1 LKYQI
6 IRTDV
11 ADAQIRRLIL
21 SIAEKFGRETALR
34 KLSEIEKRIMILSDY
49 PDIGTQPRYLALKR
63 QGYRVLILDKDLVFY
78 KVNERQKEV
87 VIYAVVDQREDFL
100 SIIQGL

>member
-1 LKYQI
+1 MKRSQGI
-6 IRTDV
+6 KVCPD
-11 ADAQIRRLIL
+11 
-21 SIAEKFGRETALR
+21 SF
-34 KLSEIEKRIMILSDY
+34 KLENKASEIEKRIMILSDY